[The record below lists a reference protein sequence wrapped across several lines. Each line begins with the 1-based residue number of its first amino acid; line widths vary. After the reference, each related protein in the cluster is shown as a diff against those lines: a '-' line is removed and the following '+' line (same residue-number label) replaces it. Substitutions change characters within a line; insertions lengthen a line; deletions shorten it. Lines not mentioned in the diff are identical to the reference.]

1 MKKSYIG
8 FYNPTKEELEKA
20 WGSKN
25 TIFIFDTNVLLNLYR
40 YKDKTRND
48 FILSLDKIK
57 DNIWIPFHVGLEYQ
71 YNRLNIIKNEKEIFT
86 NITNKLNEIIKIKE
100 NLDNLKNRFPE
111 IEDETDSFIKKLSKL
126 LANYKNKITEL
137 DKKQPG
143 VRTHDQIREK
153 LNELF
158 KNRIGKEPSQEYI
171 NEIEKEGEYRYEH
184 SIPPGFEDKKKDEF
198 IIYNNVK
205 YNKKYGD
212 LIIWKQILEKSKNK
226 EINNV
231 IFITDD
237 IKSDWWY
244 SINSNG
250 NKIIGPNAYLISE
263 IKNNKNITLFHMYE
277 TLDFLSDAKSFI
289 HHHNISTESIDD
301 IKKVNKDIHSP
312 NYALFNNITFTDQIK
327 QFFHY
332 QILLN
337 EYNDKKALLDQ
348 YIFEEPTEYTKKIE
362 DDLKLIER
370 AIGLNELKEKLN
382 ELIKYGDR
390 NNMEDDEI

>member
-8 FYNPTKEELEKA
+8 FYNPTKEELKKA

-57 DNIWIPFHVGLEYQ
+57 DKIWIPFHVGLEYQ

-86 NITNKLNEIIKIKE
+86 KITNKLNEIIKIKE
-100 NLDNLKNRFPE
+100 NLDDLKNRFPE
-111 IEDETDSFIKKLSKL
+111 IEDETDLFIKELSKL

-158 KNRIGKEPSQEYI
+158 KNRIGKEPSQEYV

-184 SIPPGFEDKKKDEF
+184 SIPPGFEDKKKDKKDEKDKF
-198 IIYNNVK
+198 IIYNDIK
-205 YNKKYGD
+205 YHKKYGD

-226 EINNV
+226 EIKNV

-237 IKSDWWY
+237 MKSDWWY

-250 NKIIGPNAYLISE
+250 NKIIGPHAYLINE

-301 IKKVNKDIHSP
+301 IKKVNKDIYSS
-312 NYALFNNITFTDQIK
+312 NTDQIK
-327 QFFHY
+327 QFFNY

-337 EYNDKKALLDQ
+337 EYNDKKALLDK

-362 DDLKLIER
+362 DDLNLLER
-370 AIGLNELKEKLN
+370 ALGIKELKEKLY
-382 ELIKYGDR
+382 ELIKYSDI
-390 NNMEDDEI
+390 NNVEDDEI